1 LLCACDICL
10 KISTSFQWASC
21 QLEILRHFLLP
32 CIEHTLNE
40 LPESVDKMYVR
51 ALKDI
56 NKSNRTHARRLLH
69 CLAAATHPLRVEELA
84 EVLAVELDNPE

>member
-1 LLCACDICL
+1 
-10 KISTSFQWASC
+10 
-21 QLEILRHFLLP
+21 
-32 CIEHTLNE
+32 
-40 LPESVDKMYVR
+40 MYVR